1 LRPRAPVWLG
11 VVCYAARNFAY
22 CLFGA
27 ALNTF
32 FLFYVTAFVSL

>member
-1 LRPRAPVWLG
+1 VWLG
-11 VVCYAARNFAY
+11 VVCYAARNVAY